1 MDITQKNKSAPT
13 LQALDKARLSRL
25 RKLIKE
31 LPDFCQHFFVGI
43 ESSTSILTRLNY
55 AHDLKVFFNYLIE
68 EDGKFKD
75 YSMSS
80 FSLDDIGSLSPF
92 QIEQFLSYTTYYIN
106 ENGYTRDNGEAGKER
121 KLSCLRSFF
130 KYFLKRGSI
139 ENNPAA
145 LVDSPRRLSK
155 QIVRLEPNE
164 VTRLLNFVENGDC
177 LTEREKKY
185 HAKTKVRDLAILTLL
200 LGTGIRVSECVGLNL
215 GDFDFDDYSFRVT
228 RKGGDVV
235 LLYFGDEVFRAVS
248 AYYDQRK
255 KAKAETGHENALFL
269 SLQNR
274 RMTARSIENLVKKFA
289 QHATPLKKISPHKL
303 RSTFGTQL
311 YNETEDIYLVADV
324 LGHSD
329 VNTTRK
335 HYAAQSDENRRAVSR
350 KIKLRDD

>member
-1 MDITQKNKSAPT
+1 MDNTKKRGTSYNFHE
-13 LQALDKARLSRL
+13 LDKRRLLRL
-25 RKLIKE
+25 RNLINE
-31 LPDFCQHFFVGI
+31 LPDFCRQFFLGI

-55 AHDLKVFFNYLIE
+55 AHDLKVFFNYLTE
-68 EDGKFKD
+68 ENHKFRE
-75 YSMSS
+75 YSVGD
-80 FSLDDIGSLSPF
+80 FALDDIDSLSPF
-92 QIEQFLSYTTYYIN
+92 HIEQFLSYTTYYIN
-106 ENGYTRDNGEAGKER
+106 ENGHSRDNGEAGKER
-121 KLSCLRSFF
+121 KLSCLRSFY
-130 KYFLKRGSI
+130 KYFLKRELI

-145 LVDSPRRLSK
+145 LVDSPKRVSK
-155 QIVRLEPNE
+155 QIIRLEPNE
-164 VTRLLNFVENGDC
+164 VTRLLNFVETGDC

-215 GDFDFDDYSFRVT
+215 DDFDFDDYSFRVT

-248 AYYDQRK
+248 SYYEQRAL
-255 KAKAETGHENALFL
+255 AKTEAGHEEALFL

-335 HYAAQSDENRRAVSR
+335 HYAAQSEENRRAVSR
-350 KIKLRDD
+350 KIKLRD